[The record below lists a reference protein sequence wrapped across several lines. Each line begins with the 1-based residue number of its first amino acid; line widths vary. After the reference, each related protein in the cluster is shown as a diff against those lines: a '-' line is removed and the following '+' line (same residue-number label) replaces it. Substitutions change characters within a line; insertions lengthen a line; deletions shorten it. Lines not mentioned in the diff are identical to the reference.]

1 MKQELFNA
9 LQQMAAVDLYEAM
22 FIDPV
27 TKILNRT
34 AFENCSPYE
43 AIAIIDLDSLKY
55 LNDTVGHREGDKYL
69 HFLAEKLS
77 THFGRDNVYRLS
89 GDEFVVTGTNPFQ
102 LDVDLN
108 NLQVVYKI
116 FSYGIATNLDEADT
130 RLNYNKAVREKTGV
144 RASRGEQPPWF
155 GKMAL

>member
-1 MKQELFNA
+1 MKQELFNTI
-9 LQQMAAVDLYEAM
+9 QQMSVGDLYEAM

-34 AFENCSPYE
+34 AFEKGAPYE

-69 HFLAEKLS
+69 RFLAEKLS
-77 THFGRDNVYRLS
+77 AHFGRDNVYRLS
-89 GDEFVVTGTNPFQ
+89 GDEFVVTGTSTDSLAVM
-102 LDVDLN
+102 LDDL
-108 NLQVVYKI
+108 QYVYSI
-116 FSYGIATNLDEADT
+116 FSYGVATDLVTADT
-130 RLNYNKAVREKTGV
+130 RLNYNKAVREGSGA

-155 GKMAL
+155 GKMAI